1 MSGIV
6 FNYAFMLTAVL
17 LLGGISGYLCERA
30 GIVNIGIDG
39 MMCFGAIF
47 FGIFSSPKVIN
58 IGPAGIIFALLLAT
72 ICTSIT
78 GLLHGFATIK
88 LKANHI
94 ISGTAI
100 DLVGVALATFINE
113 PLGLSLYGTTKLQS
127 GINDFL
133 YIGGSVYGSALIM
146 FALAIV
152 IAVII
157 FVIINFTKVGLRYK
171 AVGENPAA
179 VDSLGINPIK
189 YQWIAV
195 ILGSMAAGMAGGIFL
210 FNVKQFPG
218 SCQGY
223 GYLSLAI
230 LIVGA
235 WKIEWISLASFIFAV
250 FTSLSMSSVLTN
262 LGFPRE
268 VALALPYMITVV
280 VLLFFSKWVRAPEH
294 DGIPYER
301 QAR

>member
-1 MSGIV
+1 MTGIV
-6 FNYAFMLTAVL
+6 FNYAFAFGAML
-17 LLGGISGYLCERA
+17 LLGALSGYVCERA

-39 MMCFGAIF
+39 MMCFGAVF
-47 FGIFSSPKVIN
+47 FAIFSSPKVIDV
-58 IGPAGIIFALLLAT
+58 GSAGIVIALLLT
-72 ICTSIT
+72 MVCTTIT
-78 GLLHGFATIK
+78 GLMHGFATIK
-88 LKANHI
+88 LKANHV

-100 DLVGVALATFINE
+100 ALIGAAFATFVNQ

-127 GINDFL
+127 GISDFL
-133 YIGGSVYGSALIM
+133 YLGDSIYGSAIIL
-146 FALAIV
+146 FAFAIV
-152 IAVII
+152 VAIAI
-157 FVIINFTKVGLRYK
+157 FCVMNFTKIGLRYK

-195 ILGSMAAGMAGGIFL
+195 IFSSMLAGLAGGIFL

-218 SCQGY
+218 TCQGY
-223 GYLSLAI
+223 GYLALAI

-235 WKIEWISLASFIFAV
+235 WQVQWIGVASFIFALL
-250 FTSLSMSSVLTN
+250 TSLSMSSVLTN

-268 VALALPYMITVV
+268 VALALPYMVTVV

-294 DGIPYER
+294 DGIPYNK

>member
-1 MSGIV
+1 MTGMI
-6 FNYAFMLTAVL
+6 FNYAFMLGAVL
-17 LLGGISGYLCERA
+17 LLGAISGYLCERA

-47 FGIFSSPKVIN
+47 FGIFSSPKIMN
-58 IGPAGIIFALLLAT
+58 IGPSGIIFALLLAT
-72 ICTSIT
+72 VCTVIT

-100 DLVGVALATFINE
+100 DLVGVALATFVNE
-113 PLGLSLYGTTKLQS
+113 PLGLSLYNTTKLKS
-127 GINDFL
+127 GIDDFL
-133 YIGGSVYGSALIM
+133 YMGNSIYGSALIM
-146 FALAIV
+146 FGIAIV
-152 IAVII
+152 VAVVI
-157 FVIINFTKVGLRYK
+157 FVVINFTKVGLRYK

-195 ILGSMAAGMAGGIFL
+195 ILGSMAAGLAGAIFL
-210 FNVKQFPG
+210 FNVKPFPG

-235 WKIEWISLASFIFAV
+235 WKIEWVTVASFIFAM
-250 FTSLSMSSVLTN
+250 FTSLSTSTVLTN
-262 LGFPRE
+262 LGMPKE

-280 VLLFFSKWVRAPEH
+280 VLLFFSKWVRAPAQ
-294 DGIPYER
+294 DGIPYDR